1 MTERFHW
8 EYFEELYGRSEDP
21 WKFATSEYEKR
32 KYGRTLAALKGGRFR
47 RALEAGCSI
56 GVFTAML
63 APYCDELLAVDTSER
78 AVELAR
84 ERLSGSRH
92 VRVERRTLPEEAP
105 EGPFDLIVASEF
117 LYYLTEDLLLATLR
131 RFEQELATGGSLLVV
146 HMRKEIEIYPLQGE
160 EVHDLLN
167 RHTRLANVLAV
178 TEPEYRMDLFRD
190 AGNRARR
197 RSEGQS

>member
-1 MTERFHW
+1 MTKRYHRK
-8 EYFEELYGRSEDP
+8 YFEELYGKSEDP
-21 WKFATSEYEKR
+21 WEYVTSEYEKR
-32 KYGRTLAALKGGRFR
+32 KYGRTLAALEGRRFP

-92 VRVERRTLPEEAP
+92 VRVERSTLPEETP

-117 LYYLTEDLLLATLR
+117 LYYLTEDLMLATLR
-131 RFEQELATGGSLLVV
+131 RFEEELAPGGSLLVV
-146 HMRKEIEIYPLQGE
+146 HMRKEINTYPIQGD
-160 EVHDLLN
+160 EVHELLN

-178 TEPEYRMDLFRD
+178 TEPEYRLDLFRD

-197 RSEGQS
+197 RAEGQS

>member
-1 MTERFHW
+1 MTERFHRG
-8 EYFEELYGRSEDP
+8 YFEELYGRSGDP
-21 WKFATSEYEKR
+21 WRFATSEYEKR
-32 KYGRTLAALKGGRFR
+32 KYGRTLAALEGRRFR

-63 APYCDELLAVDTSER
+63 APYCEELLAVDTSER

-84 ERLSGSRH
+84 ERLSSSRH

-117 LYYLTEDLLLATLR
+117 LYYLTEDLVLATLR
-131 RFEQELATGGSLLVV
+131 RFEQELAAGGSLLVV
-146 HMRKEIEIYPLQGE
+146 HMRKEVEIYPLQGE
-160 EVHDLLN
+160 QVHDLLN

-178 TEPEYRMDLFRD
+178 TEPEYRLDLFRD
-190 AGNRARR
+190 TRDRAHRR
-197 RSEGQS
+197 AEGRS

>member
-1 MTERFHW
+1 MTEPFHR
-8 EYFEELYGRSEDP
+8 EYFEELYGRAEDP
-21 WKFATSEYEKR
+21 WEFATSEYEKR
-32 KYGRTLAALKGGRFR
+32 KYGRTLAALEGRRFR
-47 RALEAGCSI
+47 RALEGGCSI

-63 APYCDELLAVDTSER
+63 APYCDELLAVDTSKR
-78 AVELAR
+78 AVELAQ

-117 LYYLTEDLLLATLR
+117 LYYLTEDLMLTTLR

-146 HMRKEIEIYPLQGE
+146 HMRKEIEIYPLQGD

-167 RHTRLANVLAV
+167 CHTRLVNVLAV
-178 TEPEYRMDLFRD
+178 TEPEYRLDLFRD
-190 AGNRARR
+190 AGHHARR
-197 RSEGQS
+197 RAEGP

>member
-1 MTERFHW
+1 MLEDRAPVTERFRR

-21 WKFATSEYEKR
+21 WEFATSDYEKR
-32 KYGRTLAALKGGRFR
+32 KYRRTLAALKGRRFR

-78 AVELAR
+78 AVELAW

-92 VRVERRTLPEEAP
+92 VRVERHTLPEEAP

-117 LYYLTEDLLLATLR
+117 LYYLTEDLMLATLR
-131 RFEQELATGGSLLVV
+131 RFEEELAPGGSLLAV
-146 HMRKEIEIYPLQGE
+146 HMRKEIRIYPLQGD
-160 EVHDLLN
+160 EVHELLN
-167 RHTRLANVLAV
+167 RHTRLANELTV
-178 TEPEYRMDLFRD
+178 TEPEYRLDLFSDRS
-190 AGNRARR
+190 RR
-197 RSEGQS
+197 R